1 MSSSSADSGV
11 AFDDTAEPTMKTA
24 GGGDLTPPP
33 GVSMQAE
40 AEMVAPSTST
50 VFVAG
55 GSGFVGSEIC
65 KQVRLAF
72 GFGRGGGGAR
82 LCNST

>member
-1 MSSSSADSGV
+1 MSSTSPEAGATLDG
-11 AFDDTAEPTMKTA
+11 TEPMPPQQSVE
-24 GGGDLTPPP
+24 GDLTPPP
-33 GVSMQAE
+33 GVSEQAE

-65 KQVRLAF
+65 KQASDPCFL
-72 GFGRGGGGAR
+72 
-82 LCNST
+82 LCHKTSE